1 MRCLTKNRTHGSGR
15 GALRDQVKNK
25 KMGYSDQRLLEYVT
39 STINRYSNI
48 EEEKK
53 GRTEVLSGANGS
65 GWTDDA
71 TRVNER

>member
-53 GRTEVLSGANGS
+53 AGRRFCPAPMAAGGPMTQQE
-65 GWTDDA
+65 
-71 TRVNER
+71 